1 MLANMRSIPGAFLRP
16 VEILRS
22 YHHENLVPDL
32 LAGLTVGVVLL
43 PQGLAFSLLAGLP
56 PAMGLYAAI
65 MASIFAALWGSSN
78 HLQTGPTNTAA
89 ALTLSVLLPIAAPGS
104 AEFIAAAGLI
114 AVMAGIFRLVL
125 GLARLGLLVN
135 FVSDSVIVGFTA
147 GAGMLIMVGQITT
160 LLRVQ
165 PVQSTNLPG
174 ILSGV
179 VPQFLHAHL
188 PTLILSI
195 VTIALLIILRR
206 VNKRL
211 PMSLVAIV
219 AMTAIVWGFNLKEQG
234 IRVLGEVPSGLPPL
248 ADLPLLNLNLIGRL
262 STGALAIAAI
272 GLVEATAIA
281 RALSSNSG
289 QRLDSN
295 QEFVGQGIA
304 NIAAGFFSGY
314 PCSAS
319 FNRSALSY
327 RTGARTSLASAFAGL
342 FVLLAS
348 FILAPAV
355 AQLPRAV
362 ISAELVLA
370 AYSMIDRNRM
380 RRIWKG
386 NRNDAAIM
394 ITTFVATLL
403 LPLQFAVLIGILMSL
418 GAYILQTSA
427 PQVVA
432 VLPDDQFRHWGPQ
445 PHKPQC
451 PQLGILDV
459 LGDLYFGAVSHVE
472 ESIHR
477 HMNQHPEQRFLL
489 LRMHSVQRIDISGIN
504 ALENLLRSYRSRG
517 GDIYMTRVREPVL
530 HLMQTSGFQRMLG
543 ADHYLSEDTAI
554 DFLFHKVI
562 DPAVCIYECSVR
574 AFRECQNLPKR
585 DQHLDIP
592 LQLLPAR
599 PFPEIAPRILWERIR
614 SPDAPLLIDVREPRE
629 YKQGHIPNSRLI
641 PLATLLTDVPAL
653 PGERDIVLVC
663 RSGRRSMRAAAALQA
678 RGYQSLSILQGGMLA
693 WENSALLQ
701 AVD

>member
-1 MLANMRSIPGAFLRP
+1 MLANMRSMPTALLRP
-16 VEILRS
+16 IEILRS
-22 YHHENLVPDL
+22 YRHENLVPDL

-56 PAMGLYAAI
+56 PVMGLYAAI
-65 MASIFAALWGSSN
+65 VASITAALWGSSN

-104 AEFIAAAGLI
+104 PDFIAAAGLI
-114 AVMAGIFRLVL
+114 ALMAGIFRLVM

-135 FVSDSVIVGFTA
+135 FVSDSVVVGFTA
-147 GAGMLIMVGQITT
+147 GAGVLIMVSQLTT
-160 LLRVQ
+160 MLRVQ
-165 PVQSTNLPG
+165 AVQSPNLPG
-174 ILSGV
+174 VLSGV
-179 VPQFLHAHL
+179 VPQIPTAHL
-188 PTLILSI
+188 PTLMLSLTTI
-195 VTIALLIILRR
+195 VLLIILRQI
-206 VNKRL
+206 NNRL

-219 AMTAIVWGFNLKEQG
+219 SMTAIVWGFNLKETG

-248 ADLPLLNLNLIGRL
+248 AALPIFDLTLIGRL

-295 QEFVGQGIA
+295 QEFVGQGMA
-304 NIAAGFFSGY
+304 NIAAAIFSGY

-327 RTGARTSLASAFAGL
+327 RTGARSSLASAFAGL
-342 FVLLAS
+342 FVLISS

-370 AYSMIDRNRM
+370 AYSMIDRR
-380 RRIWKG
+380 RILRIWKG
-386 NRNDAAIM
+386 NRTDAAIM
-394 ITTFVATLL
+394 LTTLVATLL
-403 LPLQFAVLIGILMSL
+403 LPLQFAVLIGIMMSL
-418 GAYILQTSA
+418 GAYILQTST
-427 PQVVA
+427 PQVIA
-432 VLPDDQFRHWGPQ
+432 VLPDDNFRHWGPQ

-477 HMNQHPEQRFLL
+477 HMTLYPEQRFLL

-504 ALENLLRSYRSRG
+504 ALENLLRTYRNRG
-517 GDIYMTRVREPVL
+517 GDVYMTRVREPVM
-530 HLMQTSGFQRMLG
+530 HLMQTSGFYRMLG
-543 ADHYLSEDTAI
+543 AEHFVSEDIAI
-554 DFLFHKVI
+554 DLLFHKVI
-562 DPAVCIYECSVR
+562 DPAVCIYECQVR

-585 DQHLDIP
+585 DAHLDIP
-592 LQLLPAR
+592 LQQVPLR
-599 PFPEIAPRILWERIR
+599 PFPEIAPRILWDRIR
-614 SPDAPLLIDVREPRE
+614 SPGAPLLIDVREPRE
-629 YKQGHIPNSRLI
+629 YKQGHIPNAKLL
-641 PLATLLTDVPAL
+641 PLASLLTEKPQL
-653 PGERDIVLVC
+653 PHDSEIVLIC
-663 RSGRRSMRAAAALQA
+663 RSGRRSLRAAAELQA
-678 RGYQSLSILQGGMLA
+678 HGYESLFILQGGMLG
-693 WENSALLQ
+693 WEKNALLE

>member
-1 MLANMRSIPGAFLRP
+1 MLANMRSISTALLRP
-16 VEILRS
+16 VQILRS
-22 YHHENLVPDL
+22 YHHEDLVPDL

-56 PAMGLYAAI
+56 PVMGLYAAI
-65 MASIFAALWGSSN
+65 VASITAALWGSSH

-114 AVMAGIFRLVL
+114 ALMAGIFRLIM

-135 FVSDSVIVGFTA
+135 FVSDSVVVGFTA
-147 GAGMLIMVGQITT
+147 GAGVLIMVSQLTT
-160 LLRVQ
+160 MLRVQ
-165 PVQSTNLPG
+165 AIQSPNLPG
-174 ILSGV
+174 VLSGV
-179 VPQFLHAHL
+179 VPQIPSAHV
-188 PTLILSI
+188 PTLILSLT
-195 VTIALLIILRR
+195 TIMLLIILRQI
-206 VNKRL
+206 NNRL

-219 AMTAIVWGFNLKEQG
+219 SMTAVVWGFNLKETG

-248 ADLPLLNLNLIGRL
+248 AALPIFDLTLIGRL

-295 QEFVGQGIA
+295 QEFVGQGMA
-304 NIAAGFFSGY
+304 NIAAGILSGY

-327 RTGARTSLASAFAGL
+327 RTGARSSLASAFAGL
-342 FVLLAS
+342 FVLLSS

-370 AYSMIDRNRM
+370 AYGMIDRKRM
-380 RRIWKG
+380 LRIWKG
-386 NRNDAAIM
+386 NRTDAAIM
-394 ITTFVATLL
+394 LTTLIATLL
-403 LPLQFAVLIGILMSL
+403 LPLQFAVLIGIMMSL
-418 GAYILQTSA
+418 GAYILQTST
-427 PQVVA
+427 PQVIA
-432 VLPDDQFRHWGPQ
+432 VLPDDNFRHWGPH

-477 HMNQHPEQRFLL
+477 HMALYPAQRFLL

-504 ALENLLRSYRSRG
+504 VLENLLRAYRARG
-517 GDIYMTRVREPVL
+517 GDIYMTRVREPVM
-530 HLMQTSGFQRMLG
+530 HLMQTSGFYRLLG
-543 ADHYLSEDTAI
+543 ADHFVSEDSAI

-562 DPAVCIYECSVR
+562 DPAVCIYECQVR

-585 DQHLDIP
+585 DEQLDIP
-592 LQLLPAR
+592 LQQLPLH
-599 PFPEIAPRILWERIR
+599 PFPEIAPRVLWDRIR
-614 SPDAPLLIDVREPRE
+614 GPGAPLLIDVREPRE
-629 YKQGHIPNSRLI
+629 YKQGHIPNAKLL
-641 PLATLLTDVPAL
+641 PLAALLTEKPQL
-653 PGERDIVLVC
+653 PHDSEIVLIC
-663 RSGRRSMRAAAALQA
+663 RSGRRSLRAAAALQA
-678 RGYQSLSILQGGMLA
+678 QGYVSLSILQGGMLS
-693 WENSALLQ
+693 WENSALLE